1 MEKTTITIQ
10 IPVDL
15 KEKADKKADSM
26 DMPTAQ
32 YIRKLI
38 KEDVINGFSGKN

>member
-1 MEKTTITIQ
+1 MKTTITIQ
-10 IPVDL
+10 IPVEL
-15 KEKADKKADSM
+15 KNKADKKAVEL

-38 KEDVINGFSGKN
+38 KEDTKNV

>member
-10 IPVDL
+10 LPVEL
-15 KEKADKKADSM
+15 KEKADKKADEL

-38 KEDVINGFSGKN
+38 KEAK

>member
-1 MEKTTITIQ
+1 MGKTTITIQ
-10 IPVDL
+10 LPVTL
-15 KEKADKKADSM
+15 KEKADKAAEKL

-38 KEDVINGFSGKN
+38 KDAK